1 MTDENAIT
9 APIEDLPPQAEAEAV
24 EPEAPAEDPL
34 LRELSSLR
42 AELSSLRE
50 ELEKRQKADEI
61 NRRNASLSAGRVG
74 SGTAPEYYTPKKVHA
89 MSPSEIRE
97 NYQRIRASMKK
108 WH

>member
-9 APIEDLPPQAEAEAV
+9 DPIEDLPPQAEAEAA
-24 EPEAPAEDPL
+24 EPGAPAEDPL

-42 AELSSLRE
+42 AELTSLRE

-74 SGTAPEYYTPKKVHA
+74 NGTAPEYYSPEEVRA
-89 MSPSEIRE
+89 MSQSEIRE